1 MAEYSMNL
9 PPGTTIHSSYA
20 KMLREVAKEATDA
33 AVARFCQPTEAAE
46 PVSGTSQVSK
56 LQDIFTKEPVA
67 NGSKASSSQAAEMGA
82 VPGVAKNSRGSS
94 LSHLPIPAGDGVLFW
109 PFKYLPGE
117 IRTMVWVAAAED
129 AKPRGVYQ
137 FKVKNL
143 KLGLA
148 SDVYQVS
155 QSMFTNIRRLENDSP
170 TVHEIRAMMQSVYNG
185 DIVTSFTP
193 LPEVGRFTRQIRGL
207 LASCREAR
215 SELMRTPEFGGS
227 SFKFHWVDGGKF
239 DLGVMRPFCYDTD
252 WICLSG
258 ITHYPMIRPSAVG
271 VICTPDVTRVQ
282 HVAFPYSDFSRGQSQ
297 QSDDM
302 KLRTLTVFLSLKSLG
317 LYEPF
322 FTIRRVSHWDRKMT
336 SEEKLFTKGVSTLIP
351 KKTTARRVQTICFG
365 HAMIHLKLLI
375 RDVAVMAI
383 IKKRDNWNPV
393 CANFAGLKFCLML
406 HASSQEGLDLMKFKE
421 DGSHLDDVG
430 RIEDLGDL
438 GREMKGLQINGA

>member
-1 MAEYSMNL
+1 M
-9 PPGTTIHSSYA
+9 
-20 KMLREVAKEATDA
+20 
-33 AVARFCQPTEAAE
+33 
-46 PVSGTSQVSK
+46 SGTSQVSK
-56 LQDIFTKEPVA
+56 LQKPFTKELVA
-67 NGSKASSSQAAEMGA
+67 NGSKASSSQGAETGT
-82 VPGVAKNSRGSS
+82 VSGVADNSRGSS
-94 LSHLPIPAGDGVLFW
+94 LSNHPIPLGDGVLFW
-109 PFKYLPGE
+109 PFKYLPPE
-117 IRTMVWVAAAED
+117 IRTMIWVAAAED

-155 QSMFTNIRRLENDSP
+155 QSMFTNIRQLENDSP

-193 LPEVGRFTRQIRGL
+193 LPEVGRFTREIRSL
-207 LASCREAR
+207 LRSCSEAR
-215 SELMRTPEFGGS
+215 RELMRTPEFGGS
-227 SFKFHWVDGGKF
+227 SFNFHWVDGRKF

-258 ITHYPMIRPSAVG
+258 ITHYPMIRPSAIG

-282 HVAFPYSDFSRGQSQ
+282 HVAFPYSDFTHGWDQ
-297 QSDDM
+297 DM
-302 KLRTLTVFLSLKSLG
+302 QLRTLTVFLSLKSVG
-317 LYEPF
+317 MYEPF
-322 FTIRRVSHWDRKMT
+322 YTIRRVSHWDRKMT

-351 KKTTARRVQTICFG
+351 RKPASRVQTICFR

-393 CANFAGLKFCLML
+393 CANFAGLKFCFML
-406 HASSQEGLDLMKFKE
+406 HASSQEGLNLMKFKE